1 MPKEFSRT
9 QRVADFLKQEISQII
24 QREVRDPRVGMTSV
38 TDVEVA
44 RDLSYA
50 KVFVTILGVNNET
63 EAKPAI
69 DVLNHASGFL
79 RTQISKVMSAR
90 TTPKLRFVFD
100 KSITRGAQMSKLIDD
115 VVAQDREHARQRGD
129 EPESSGKDFGTDSS
143 KDSSTDSSA
152 AE

>member
-9 QRVADFLKQEISQII
+9 QRVADFLKQELARLI
-24 QREVRDPRVGMTSV
+24 QLEVRDPRVGMASI

-50 KVFVTILGVNNET
+50 KVFVTVLGKNSEE

-69 DVLNHASGFL
+69 EALNHAIGFL
-79 RTQISKVMSAR
+79 STQVSKVMSAR
-90 TTPKLRFVFD
+90 TTPKLRFIFD
-100 KSITRGAQMSKLIDD
+100 KSISRGAQMTKLIDD
-115 VVAQDREHARQRGD
+115 VVAVDREHARQRGD
-129 EPESSGKDFGTDSS
+129 ENNDGVDSGN
-143 KDSSTDSSA
+143 ST

>member
-9 QRVADFLKQEISQII
+9 QRVADFLKQELARLI
-24 QREVRDPRVGMTSV
+24 QLEVRDPRVGMASI

-50 KVFVTILGVNNET
+50 KVFVTILGKNTEE

-69 DVLNHASGFL
+69 DALNHAAGFL
-79 RTQISKVMSAR
+79 RTQVSKVMSAR

-100 KSITRGAQMSKLIDD
+100 KSISRGAQMTKLIDD
-115 VVAQDREHARQRGD
+115 VVALDRAHARQRGD
-129 EPESSGKDFGTDSS
+129 DEATGNTDSGNATA
-143 KDSSTDSSA
+143 D
-152 AE
+152 

>member
-9 QRVADFLKQEISQII
+9 QRVADFLKQELARMI
-24 QREVRDPRVGMTSV
+24 QQELRDPRIGMASV

-50 KVFVTILGVNNET
+50 KVFVTILGKNSEE

-69 DVLNHASGFL
+69 EALNHAGGFL
-79 RTQISKVMSAR
+79 RTQMAKVMSAR

-100 KSITRGAQMSKLIDD
+100 KSISRGAQMTKLIDD
-115 VVAQDREHARQRGD
+115 VVAVDREHARQRGD
-129 EPESSGKDFGTDSS
+129 EDRRDDDEEGAPRAD
-143 KDSSTDSSA
+143 
-152 AE
+152 

>member
-9 QRVADFLKQEISQII
+9 RRVGDFLKQELARLI
-24 QREVRDPRVGMTSV
+24 QLEVRDPRVGMASV
-38 TDVEVA
+38 TDVEVS

-50 KVFVTILGVNNET
+50 KVFVTVLGKNTEA

-69 DVLNHASGFL
+69 DALNHASGFL
-79 RTQISKVMSAR
+79 RTQVSKIMSAR
-90 TTPKLRFVFD
+90 TTPRLRFVFD
-100 KSITRGAQMSKLIDD
+100 QSIGRGAQMSRLIDD

-129 EPESSGKDFGTDSS
+129 DDQHGGEERGGT
-143 KDSSTDSSA
+143 A

>member
-50 KVFVTILGVNNET
+50 KVFVTILGVNNEV

-69 DVLNHASGFL
+69 DVLNNASGFL
-79 RTQISKVMSAR
+79 RTQVSKVMSAR

-100 KSITRGAQMSKLIDD
+100 KSISRGAQMTKLIDD
-115 VVAQDREHARQRGD
+115 VVAIDREHARQRGD
-129 EPESSGKDFGTDSS
+129 DAPFNDDKESAPKAD
-143 KDSSTDSSA
+143 
-152 AE
+152 

>member
-9 QRVADFLKQEISQII
+9 QRVSDFLKQEIARVI

-50 KVFVTILGVNNET
+50 KVFVTILGVNT
-63 EAKPAI
+63 DAEAKPAI

-79 RTQISKVMSAR
+79 RTQIAKVMSAR

-100 KSITRGAQMSKLIDD
+100 KSIGRGAQMSKLIDD
-115 VVAQDREHARQRGD
+115 VVAVDREHARQRGD
-129 EPESSGKDFGTDSS
+129 EDPSANVKAGPDVDKP
-143 KDSSTDSSA
+143 A

>member
-9 QRVADFLKQEISQII
+9 QRVGDFLKQELARLI
-24 QREVRDPRVGMTSV
+24 QLEVRDPRVGMASITG
-38 TDVEVA
+38 VEVA

-50 KVFVTILGVNNET
+50 KVFVTILGKNSEE

-69 DVLNHASGFL
+69 EALNHASGFL
-79 RTQISKVMSAR
+79 RTQVSKVMSAR

-100 KSITRGAQMSKLIDD
+100 KSIVRGAQMSKLIDD
-115 VVAQDREHARQRGD
+115 VIEQDREHARQRGD
-129 EPESSGKDFGTDSS
+129 DDRDGINEEKGGA
-143 KDSSTDSSA
+143 A

>member
-9 QRVADFLKQEISQII
+9 QRVGDFLKQELARLI
-24 QREVRDPRVGMTSV
+24 QLEIRDPRVGMASI

-50 KVFVTILGVNNET
+50 KVFVTILGKSTEE

-69 DVLNHASGFL
+69 EALNHASGFL
-79 RTQISKVMSAR
+79 RTQVSKIMSAR

-129 EPESSGKDFGTDSS
+129 DETGG
-143 KDSSTDSSA
+143 A
-152 AE
+152 AAD

>member
-9 QRVADFLKQEISQII
+9 QRVGDFLKQELARLI
-24 QREVRDPRVGMTSV
+24 QLEVRDPRVGMASI

-50 KVFVTILGVNNET
+50 KVFVTILGKNTEE

-69 DVLNHASGFL
+69 DALNHASGFL
-79 RTQISKVMSAR
+79 RTQISKIMSAR
-90 TTPKLRFVFD
+90 TTPRLRFIFD
-100 KSITRGAQMSKLIDD
+100 RSIGRGAQMSKLIDD

-129 EPESSGKDFGTDSS
+129 EEGGE
-143 KDSSTDSSA
+143 SA

>member
-9 QRVADFLKQEISQII
+9 QRVGDFLRQELARLI
-24 QREVRDPRVGMTSV
+24 QLEVRDPRVGMVSV

-44 RDLSYA
+44 RDLSFA
-50 KVFVTILGVNNET
+50 KVFVTVLGKNTEE

-69 DVLNHASGFL
+69 EALNHAGGFL
-79 RTQISKVMSAR
+79 RTQIAKVMSAR

-100 KSITRGAQMSKLIDD
+100 KSIGRGAQMSKLIDD
-115 VVAQDREHARQRGD
+115 VVAIDREHARQRGD
-129 EPESSGKDFGTDSS
+129 DAVRTDKTAGTQAENRPEQGSP
-143 KDSSTDSSA
+143 A

>member
-9 QRVADFLKQEISQII
+9 QRVSDFLKQEIARVI

-50 KVFVTILGVNNET
+50 KVFVTILGVNT
-63 EAKPAI
+63 DAEAKPAI

-79 RTQISKVMSAR
+79 RTQIAKVMSAR

-100 KSITRGAQMSKLIDD
+100 KSIGRGAQMSKLIDD
-115 VVAQDREHARQRGD
+115 VVAVDREHARQRGD
-129 EPESSGKDFGTDSS
+129 EDP
-143 KDSSTDSSA
+143 STNVEAGPDVDKPA

>member
-9 QRVADFLKQEISQII
+9 QRVSDFLKQEIARVI

-50 KVFVTILGVNNET
+50 KVFVTILGVNT
-63 EAKPAI
+63 DAEAKPAI

-79 RTQISKVMSAR
+79 RSQIAKVMSAR

-100 KSITRGAQMSKLIDD
+100 KSIGRGAQMSKLIDD
-115 VVAQDREHARQRGD
+115 VVAVDREHARQRGD
-129 EPESSGKDFGTDSS
+129 EDGAPASAEAGPDMDKP
-143 KDSSTDSSA
+143 A

>member
-9 QRVADFLKQEISQII
+9 QRVADFLKQEIAQVI
-24 QREVRDPRVGMTSV
+24 QREVRDPRLTGMTSV

-50 KVFVTILGVNNET
+50 KVFVTILGVNT
-63 EAKPAI
+63 DAEAKPAI

-79 RTQISKVMSAR
+79 RSQVAKVMSAR

-100 KSITRGAQMSKLIDD
+100 RSIGRGAQMSKLIDD
-115 VVAQDREHARQRGD
+115 VVAVDREHAKLRGD
-129 EPESSGKDFGTDSS
+129 EQPNDSAANTPNTLN
-143 KDSSTDSSA
+143 TDSSA

>member
-9 QRVADFLKQEISQII
+9 QRVGDFLKQELARLI
-24 QREVRDPRVGMTSV
+24 QLEIRDPRVGMASI

-50 KVFVTILGVNNET
+50 KVFVTILGKNTEE
-63 EAKPAI
+63 EAKPGIEA
-69 DVLNHASGFL
+69 LNHASGFL
-79 RTQISKVMSAR
+79 RTQVSKVMSAR

-129 EPESSGKDFGTDSS
+129 DAGSANDSGAD
-143 KDSSTDSSA
+143 TDSSA

>member
-9 QRVADFLKQEISQII
+9 QRVSDFLKQEIARVI

-50 KVFVTILGVNNET
+50 KVFVTILGVNT
-63 EAKPAI
+63 DAEAKPAI

-79 RTQISKVMSAR
+79 RTQIAKVMSAR

-100 KSITRGAQMSKLIDD
+100 KSIGRGAQMSKLIDD
-115 VVAQDREHARQRGD
+115 VVAVDREHARQRGD
-129 EPESSGKDFGTDSS
+129 EDPSANVDKP
-143 KDSSTDSSA
+143 A